1 MIDDFMVLFE
11 ETAFESLIGGS
22 FTPVRNI
29 TAFAPVCSVGFI
41 KLLPSVKMEVVLS
54 FKSFSS

>member
-1 MIDDFMVLFE
+1 MI
-11 ETAFESLIGGS
+11 IGAVS
-22 FTPVRNI
+22 FTPVGNI
-29 TAFAPVCSVGFI
+29 TAFAPVRSVGFI

>member
-1 MIDDFMVLFE
+1 MVLFE

-29 TAFAPVCSVGFI
+29 TVFAPVRSVGFI